1 MGPDCE
7 IAYSLPP
14 GSLQQHLL
22 AGVANDPAAR
32 AGILACAIG
41 AIRSYQQ
48 NPLRYA
54 PLFGLRGYV
63 ISCIQTAMR
72 DPKTCHSNHTA
83 LAVASLGNFEVILGC
98 EEARRT
104 HLQGVASI
112 KYARGASLPWVLDGV
127 LSWMAALGRTQITN
141 GTLAILD
148 QPSMA
153 T

>member
-7 IAYSLPP
+7 RAYSLPT
-14 GSLQQHLL
+14 GSLQQHLM

-32 AGILACAIG
+32 AGILVCAVG

-48 NPLRYA
+48 DPIRCA

-98 EEARRT
+98 EGASRM

-112 KYARGASLPWVLDGV
+112 KYARGASLHWVLDGI
-127 LSWMAALGRTQITN
+127 LSWMATLGRTQMTN
-141 GTLAILD
+141 GILAILD